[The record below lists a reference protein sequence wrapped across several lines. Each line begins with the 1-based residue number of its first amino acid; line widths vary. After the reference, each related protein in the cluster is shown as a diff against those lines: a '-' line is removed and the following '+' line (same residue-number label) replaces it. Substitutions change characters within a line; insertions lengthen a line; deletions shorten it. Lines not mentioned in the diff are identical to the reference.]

1 MAPTV
6 RVKICGLRTAAMLDA
21 VAEAGG
27 AYAGFVFFPPSPR
40 HLGWDEAAALAAG
53 APAGLCK
60 VGLTVDPDDATLDRL
75 AALPLDMVQ
84 LHGHESPER
93 VLAVRQRLGLP
104 VMKAIGVASAAD
116 VALIDRYEAV
126 ADLIL
131 CDAKPAAGPLPG
143 GTGLRFDWRLIA
155 GRRWRRPWM
164 LAGGLDP
171 ANVAEARRLTGATQ
185 LDVSS
190 GVEDAPGVKNADKIR
205 AFIAAAAA

>member
-1 MAPTV
+1 
-6 RVKICGLRTAAMLDA
+6 
-21 VAEAGG
+21 
-27 AYAGFVFFPPSPR
+27 
-40 HLGWDEAAALAAG
+40 
-53 APAGLCK
+53 
-60 VGLTVDPDDATLDRL
+60 
-75 AALPLDMVQ
+75 
-84 LHGHESPER
+84 
-93 VLAVRQRLGLP
+93 
-104 VMKAIGVASAAD
+104 MKAIGVASAAD